1 MDCYKFSY
9 IYEKWLRK
17 RILKNRETIWNRA
30 KEFLENNKEVLKAK
44 AKNKYR
50 KLSEEEK
57 NIKREYGRNRSHIMS
72 EEKKKD

>member
-1 MDCYKFSY
+1 MKNDWKNKFS
-9 IYEKWLRK
+9 
-17 RILKNRETIWNRA
+17 KNRETIWNRA

-57 NIKREYGRNRSHIMS
+57 NIKREYGRNRYHIMS

>member
-1 MDCYKFSY
+1 MKNDWENVFS
-9 IYEKWLRK
+9 
-17 RILKNRETIWNRA
+17 KNRETIWNRA

-57 NIKREYGRNRSHIMS
+57 N
-72 EEKKKD
+72 KKFIQEIDTGVSLTKTGKS